1 MIAKLFLAIS
11 VLTLLG
17 GSVYFFLMNK
27 PEAAVF
33 EQEENLLEEDFS
45 ESTILPSEEATPRF
59 TEVLSEDCMKE
70 CSTFQSLP
78 DQYVYCRSVCGL
90 PLTALENSSPV
101 QPADS
106 NLEKDLQQKN
116 TAIKESDLSK
126 CEAIKDTQLKKS
138 CQVRVT
144 EDLLE

>member
-1 MIAKLFLAIS
+1 MIAKLFLAVA
-11 VLTLLG
+11 VLTLLA
-17 GSVYFFLMNK
+17 GSIYFFLMDK
-27 PEAAVF
+27 PEVAVF
-33 EQEENLLEEDFS
+33 EQEEDLLEEDSS
-45 ESTILPSEEATPRF
+45 ESGVPFPEDVTTHFAEILP
-59 TEVLSEDCMKE
+59 EDCTNE
-70 CSTFQSLP
+70 CSTFQSSP

-90 PLTALENSSPV
+90 PLTTLENSSPV
-101 QPADS
+101 QPTDS
-106 NLEKDLQQKN
+106 SLEKDLQQKN

>member
-11 VLTLLG
+11 ILVLLG
-17 GSVYFFLMNK
+17 GSTYFFLVNK

-33 EQEENLLEEDFS
+33 EQEDNLFEE
-45 ESTILPSEEATPRF
+45 EPSTSSVPSPEDATTHFAEILP
-59 TEVLSEDCMKE
+59 EDCTNE
-70 CSTFQSLP
+70 CSTFQSSP

-90 PLTALENSSPV
+90 PLTSLENSSPV
-101 QPADS
+101 QPTDS
-106 NLEKDLQQKN
+106 SLEKDLQQKN
-116 TAIKESDLSK
+116 TAIKENDLSK